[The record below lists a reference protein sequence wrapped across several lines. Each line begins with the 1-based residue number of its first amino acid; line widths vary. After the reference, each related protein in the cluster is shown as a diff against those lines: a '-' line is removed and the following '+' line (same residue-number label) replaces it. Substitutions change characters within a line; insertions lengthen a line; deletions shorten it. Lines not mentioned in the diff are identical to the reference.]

1 MTRKLLASILLAAL
15 LLVLAACG
23 GGAPAGSGGTT
34 TGGNTPAASG
44 GNSAAERKPTAEPE
58 SAAEPEPTAAPE
70 PTAEPQVRDFKDISG
85 SLEELDSYSMRFTF
99 SFDGKNDQ
107 GKAEKGSMEIIQ
119 EVIKAS
125 KDQHIRFSATGDA
138 AENTGGGTFEI
149 FQVGGVSYMHSP
161 DGQEGPSCLSASAD
175 QSAPTDNQM
184 FKPGDIVGGIE
195 DATLVQKGETVNG
208 IKADHYTFDQGG
220 LSFGSFGSAKGDVW
234 VAQDGGYLLKYVG
247 EATGKAGLFGSA
259 STEGTFAWE
268 YNIDKINDL
277 EAIDLPQACADQK
290 PATDIPLPEN
300 ATDKANFNGIIT
312 FKSKDAPAD
321 VAAFFTKELPGQ
333 GWEAGEAS
341 ELGDLQSLTFTKEG
355 RTLSITITKE
365 DAGGSS
371 TLVSETKDS

>member
-1 MTRKLLASILLAAL
+1 MTRKLLASTLLATL

-23 GGAPAGSGGTT
+23 GGAPAGSGGATA
-34 TGGNTPAASG
+34 GGSTPAASEG
-44 GNSAAERKPTAEPE
+44 DSAAEKPTAKPE
-58 SAAEPEPTAAPE
+58 ATSAPE
-70 PTAEPQVRDFKDISG
+70 PTAEPEVRDFKDISG
-85 SLEELDSYSMRFTF
+85 SLEDLDSYSMRFTF
-99 SFDGKNDQ
+99 SFDGKNDE

-125 KDQHIRFSATGDA
+125 NDQHIRFSATGDA
-138 AENTGGGTFEI
+138 ADSTGGGTFEI

-161 DGQEGPSCLSASAD
+161 DAQDGPSCLSASAD
-175 QSAPTDNQM
+175 QGAPTGSQM

-195 DATLVQKGETVNG
+195 DATLVQRGETVNG
-208 IKADHYTFDQGG
+208 VKADRYTFDQGG

-259 STEGTFAWE
+259 STEGTFTWE
-268 YNIDKINDL
+268 YNIDKINGL

-312 FKSKDAPAD
+312 FKSEEAPAD

-333 GWEAGEAS
+333 GWEAGEAT
-341 ELGDLQSLTFTKEG
+341 ELGAMQSLTFTKEG

-365 DAGGSS
+365 EAGGSS
-371 TLVSETKDS
+371 ALLSETKE